1 MFLDA
6 SAIVA
11 ILGREPG
18 HEEIEKRLPQ
28 EADSAL
34 YISPLVRF
42 EAAVAL
48 ARLKSKQAERNARPS
63 PTLLRQAAEAV
74 NIFVEDLGI
83 EEVSISP
90 ETGRKALEASASYGK
105 AVGHPADLNFGDC
118 FVYACVKALDTALL
132 YKGNDF
138 AKTDLA

>member
-6 SAIVA
+6 SVIVA

-18 HEEIEKRLPQ
+18 FEEIEKRL
-28 EADSAL
+28 ATIDGVL

-42 EAAVAL
+42 EASAGL
-48 ARLKSKQAERNARPS
+48 ARLKSPQTSGNAKPS
-63 PTLLRQAAEAV
+63 PDLLQQAAYAV
-74 NIFVEDLGI
+74 DVFVTDLDVR
-83 EEVSISP
+83 EVPVSTEI
-90 ETGRKALEASASYGK
+90 GRKALEASASYGK
-105 AVGHPADLNFGDC
+105 AVGHAAGLNFGDC
-118 FVYACVKALDTALL
+118 FAYACAKVLDVALL

>member
-11 ILGREPG
+11 ILGRESG
-18 HEEIEKRLPQ
+18 FEKIEKRL
-28 EADSAL
+28 AKVDGVL

-42 EAAVAL
+42 EAVVAL
-48 ARLKSKQAERNARPS
+48 ARLKSGRLRPTPDLLWRAAQAVDA
-63 PTLLRQAAEAV
+63 
-74 NIFVEDLGI
+74 FVADLGV

-90 ETGRKALEASASYGK
+90 EIGTKALEASATYGK
-105 AVGHPADLNFGDC
+105 AVGHIADLNFGDC
-118 FVYACVKALDTALL
+118 FSYACAKILDTALL

-138 AKTDLA
+138 AGTDLA